1 MSNSRTLL
9 VLAICMAVSPVGLL
23 ILTPAL
29 PAIRETFAASLSETQ
44 AVLSAYSI
52 TLAVGMLLC
61 GPLADRY
68 DKKML
73 LIVGTG
79 IMAIGSLL
87 AYIASSIEILILAR
101 SIQGFGAATASIIPR
116 AIVAEIYKDDDLNRA
131 MSIMIMFVVIGPMIA
146 PIAGGYMVDAMS
158 WREIMLLLLLCAGL
172 SGLTAVAFVQK
183 SKTQDEKSTSIADS
197 IRDQIGLF
205 GNRDFMLNMTVLCAM
220 QIAVY
225 VFLAASP
232 FLVIEMLG
240 FSAAQYGYV
249 FVYLTLGYLIGNFVS
264 GLVVKKIG
272 GVRLVFF
279 ATVIFVAGL
288 AILAILSAIGPPSLG
303 AIVGPAILLT
313 IANGITQPNCAA
325 GAMSSVEGRKGAAAS
340 LSGFGQI
347 MAAAIG
353 VQLSGFL
360 GVASLG
366 AMLITVLAC
375 GLVALVTS
383 MFLVAQQ
390 KTPSP
395 ASDSV

>member
-87 AYIASSIEILILAR
+87 AYMASSIEILILAR

-172 SGLTAVAFVQK
+172 SGLTAAAFVQK

-205 GNRDFMLNMTVLCAM
+205 VNRDFMLNMTVLCAM

-279 ATVIFVAGL
+279 ATVIFVAGV

-353 VQLSGFL
+353 VQL
-360 GVASLG
+360 
-366 AMLITVLAC
+366 
-375 GLVALVTS
+375 
-383 MFLVAQQ
+383 
-390 KTPSP
+390 
-395 ASDSV
+395 